1 MYKLDYTDEA
11 KLDMQRLKRDEPKA
25 FQKLG
30 KLLGELMEH
39 PRTGTGKPEQL
50 KGDRAGQCSRPT
62 SQGSTAWCTK
72 SAIPRSSYSFSLPT
86 VITTTNSAFSPATT
100 DHIPCTG

>member
-1 MYKLDYTDEA
+1 LSVMYKLDYTDEA
-11 KLDMQRLKRDEPKA
+11 MLDMQRLKRDEPKA

-50 KGDRAGQCSRPT
+50 KGDRAVYG
-62 SQGSTAWCTK
+62 GE
-72 SAIPRSSYSFSLPT
+72 I
-86 VITTTNSAFSPATT
+86 
-100 DHIPCTG
+100 